1 MNQPF
6 DLRAFDLFD
15 FCRSGGSA
23 GGEIATHDLPRI
35 IAETAD
41 DAPPLAGSEPFAWRM
56 TGSVVEVA
64 SEPGKAARRRLF
76 LELSVEG
83 RLWLDCQRCLQVY
96 AQPVS
101 TSTRFEIAANE
112 AEAESAPLDDD
123 EVDVI
128 AGSRRFDLLPLIED
142 EILLSLPVSPKHE
155 VCPTVHDSL
164 VTGADGA
171 VESEPDDEVAGEE
184 KRPSPFAALA
194 KLKTRH

>member
-6 DLRAFDLFD
+6 DFRAFDLFD
-15 FCRSGGSA
+15 FCRSGGST

-56 TGSVVEVA
+56 TGSVREEA
-64 SEPGKAARRRLF
+64 SEPGMAARRRLF
-76 LELSVEG
+76 LELTVDG
-83 RLWLDCQRCLQVY
+83 RMWLDCQRCLQVY

-101 TSTRFEIAANE
+101 TSTRFEIAASE
-112 AEAESAPLDDD
+112 AEAEAAPLDDD

-142 EILLSLPVSPKHE
+142 EILLALPVAPKHE
-155 VCPTVHDSL
+155 ICPTVHDSL
-164 VTGADGA
+164 VTGADGE
-171 VESEPDDEVAGEE
+171 VESVPDDADAGEE